1 MYLPVGNP
9 SFERPVLAI
18 GRTALPALWRRG
30 PGGGCGIW
38 RPPAGNSDYHDPF
51 DGVQV
56 LCVTSLAFPP
66 PFFGFWG
73 ARLLPIPPLLSSS

>member
-9 SFERPVLAI
+9 SFERPVLAN
-18 GRTALPALWRRG
+18 GGTASMEVWRRG
-30 PGGGCGIW
+30 GGGGGSCGIW

-56 LCVTSLAFPP
+56 LCVV
-66 PFFGFWG
+66 FGFY
-73 ARLLPIPPLLSSS
+73 SF